1 MNKTDLDIASDL
13 SNSDCFIPVKLSELE
28 RAAIINALKFHN
40 GNKTKAAE
48 SLGITIKT
56 IYNRIHDYQIDTSLL
71 NSFTR
76 KP

>member
-1 MNKTDLDIASDL
+1 MNKTDIDIASDL
-13 SNSDCFIPVKLSELE
+13 NNSDCFIPIKLSELE

-56 IYNRIHDYQIDTSLL
+56 IYNRIHDYQIDTSPF
-71 NSFTR
+71 NKCTS
-76 KP
+76 KS